1 MRDRAL
7 HLMRTGLA
15 SPGEIAR
22 AIGVSRLLVM
32 NWRARAGIDSATARI
47 ARVRRLM
54 MTGNGHGK
62 VEHTNGSAAQERET
76 CGHQAIVA
84 APMRGSRL
92 PVLYCGWCG
101 DRDPLIEHL
110 RH

>member
-1 MRDRAL
+1 MAK
-7 HLMRTGLA
+7 A
-15 SPGEIAR
+15 SAQT
-22 AIGVSRLLVM
+22 
-32 NWRARAGIDSATARI
+32 D
-47 ARVRRLM
+47 RRLKQ
-54 MTGNGHGK
+54 HCLPVVK
-62 VEHTNGSAAQERET
+62 LSVRCES

-92 PVLYCGWCG
+92 PVLCCGYCG

>member
-7 HLMRTGLA
+7 HLMRAGLA

-32 NWRARAGIDSATARI
+32 NWRARAGIDTATARV

-54 MTGNGHGK
+54 MRGNGHDHESGPGDA
-62 VEHTNGSAAQERET
+62 EALPADGET
-76 CGHQAIVA
+76 IG
-84 APMRGSRL
+84 
-92 PVLYCGWCG
+92 PV
-101 DRDPLIEHL
+101 
-110 RH
+110 

>member
-1 MRDRAL
+1 MAKSTTERQL
-7 HLMRTGLA
+7 KSHCLPIVKL
-15 SPGEIAR
+15 S
-22 AIGVSRLLVM
+22 
-32 NWRARAGIDSATARI
+32 
-47 ARVRRLM
+47 VRCE
-54 MTGNGHGK
+54 
-62 VEHTNGSAAQERET
+62 V

>member
-1 MRDRAL
+1 MARLSKEAL
-7 HLMRTGLA
+7 KRQ
-15 SPGEIAR
+15 
-22 AIGVSRLLVM
+22 LLPIVKL
-32 NWRARAGIDSATARI
+32 S
-47 ARVRRLM
+47 VRC
-54 MTGNGHGK
+54 
-62 VEHTNGSAAQERET
+62 ET

-110 RH
+110 RHTSSQSTLPR